1 MTKSDRQQEWTR
13 GLRCPACV
21 CTLREITGALH
32 CENCDETYPILDR
45 IPRMLAERMRTA
57 LSKGTSEIE
66 KEEASVATALSFGYE
81 WNHFHEMRPEWE
93 KNFQAYFLPLGP
105 AEFHGAR
112 VLDAGCGTGRH
123 AFYAAAHGAEVFAVD
138 LGSAVEVARRNN
150 PSDENVH
157 VIQADLQ
164 RLPFE
169 PKTFDLIY
177 SIGVL
182 HHLSEPEVAFRNLLR
197 YLKPGGRIH
206 IYLYWKPEGQP
217 FKQIMLSAVSA
228 LRKLTTKIPHGLLH
242 AFSYPAAAIA
252 FAGFVW
258 PYQLLSAA
266 GFSRIAERMPMKQYA
281 QYPFRVCVNDQFDRF
296 SAPIEYRYARAEVLE
311 WFDRAGLQ
319 EVTIRPNFGWCA
331 TGRKPEGSQ

>member
-1 MTKSDRQQEWTR
+1 
-13 GLRCPACV
+13 
-21 CTLREITGALH
+21 
-32 CENCDETYPILDR
+32 
-45 IPRMLAERMRTA
+45 MLTEKMRTA
-57 LSKGTSEIE
+57 LSNGRSENT
-66 KEEASVATALSFGYE
+66 KDKAAVATAVSFGYE

-93 KNFQAYFLPLGP
+93 ENFHAYFVPLGP
-105 AEFHGAR
+105 DEFRGAR
-112 VLDAGCGTGRH
+112 ALDAGCGTGRH
-123 AFYAAAHGAEVFAVD
+123 AFYAAIKGAEVFAVD
-138 LGSAVEVARRNN
+138 LGTAVDVARRNN
-150 PSDENVH
+150 PSDESVH

-164 RLPFE
+164 QLPFE
-169 PKTFDLIY
+169 LESFDLIY

-182 HHLSEPEVAFRNLLR
+182 HHLPEPEAAFRNLLR

-217 FKQIMLSAVSA
+217 VKHLLLSTVSV

-242 AFSYPAAAIA
+242 AISYPAAAIA

-266 GFSRIAERMPMKQYA
+266 GLSRIAERMPMKQYA

-296 SAPIEYRYARAEVLE
+296 SAPIEYRYTRAEVQE

-319 EVTIRPNFGWCA
+319 KVTIRPNFGWCA
-331 TGRKPEGSQ
+331 TGTKPEGGR